1 MRRRQVGEQ
10 RIELGL
16 GAGCLSRGVPVG
28 VLVGVEPS
36 GGQMLVEGLLSGRAL
51 CIADADLRMWRGH
64 PPSVRTA
71 WAWRI
76 VRIVNR
82 YEAWLSVVHI

>member
-1 MRRRQVGEQ
+1 
-10 RIELGL
+10 
-16 GAGCLSRGVPVG
+16 
-28 VLVGVEPS
+28 
-36 GGQMLVEGLLSGRAL
+36 MLVEGLLSGRAL
-51 CIADADLRMWRGH
+51 CIADADLRMWSGH

-82 YEAWLSVVHI
+82 YEAWPFRRPHLSRELAPNSAPEPTGIDAGSRAWRFRRRP